1 MRKIDRLDIYM
12 KFKGLNDNR
21 VTKDIELSIG
31 TIGKSRQ
38 EGRDLSNKVIDS
50 ICERYSDINKV
61 WLLTGEGEMLKSG
74 MSISGNGNTQV
85 QGNNNNVDSSALVSK
100 ALDEVSEIRKLL
112 QEQIELCS
120 TQAKTI
126 ARLTELLGK

>member
-21 VTKDIELSIG
+21 ITKDIELSVG

-50 ICERYSDINKV
+50 ICEYYTDINKV
-61 WLLTGEGEMLKSG
+61 WLVTGEGEMLKS
-74 MSISGNGNTQV
+74 MSITGNGNTQV
-85 QGNNNNVDSSALVSK
+85 QGNNNTLDSSALVSK